1 MKMKRFVLFTAPVY
15 GEGPQRHVGES
26 DTLRGAKLIRSRIW
40 NKDGFVN
47 IGCADTVAEKDG
59 FYRLVDLT
67 NSCYKNFVIRC
78 GGVPRKKGAGA

>member
-1 MKMKRFVLFTAPVY
+1 MKRFVLFTAPVY
-15 GEGPQRHVGES
+15 GVGPTRYVGES

-47 IGCADTVAEKDG
+47 IDCADTAAEGDG

-67 NSCYKNFVIRC
+67 SNRYAKFVIRC
-78 GGVPRKKGAGA
+78 GGVPRKKGAEA